1 MVTGPARRDTARA
14 MSQENVDLVLR
25 GIEALNRR
33 DIEAALTPFHA
44 DLKFRDAGTGR
55 AEPDRERFAEML
67 AVWFDSF
74 AEYREIPED
83 VFDLGDQVVV
93 LIRAVGRGRASGVT
107 IDERHAEIH
116 EFRDGLVARLTS
128 YPTHHAALEAAG
140 LQE

>member
-1 MVTGPARRDTARA
+1 

-33 DIEAALTPFHA
+33 DLEAALAPFHA
-44 DLKFRDAGTGR
+44 DLKYLDAGTGR
-55 AEPDRERFAEML
+55 AEPNRERFGKML

-74 AEYREIPED
+74 SEYHEVPED
-83 VFDLGDQVVV
+83 ILDLGDQVVV
-93 LIRAVGRGRASGVT
+93 LIRAVGQGRTSGAR

-128 YPTHHAALEAAG
+128 YPTHQAALEAAG
-140 LQE
+140 LQG